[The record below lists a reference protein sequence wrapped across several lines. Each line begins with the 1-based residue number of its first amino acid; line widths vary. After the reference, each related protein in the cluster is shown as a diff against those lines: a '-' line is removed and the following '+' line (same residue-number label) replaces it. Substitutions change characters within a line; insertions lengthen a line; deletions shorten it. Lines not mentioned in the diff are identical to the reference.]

1 MASLSNHP
9 SVFGD
14 SPLSLSLDKLR
25 MSGAGDFHL
34 PGWYILIV
42 VLVGALAGVV
52 MAMIAGIIFLAGLLL
67 VIFYIAGD
75 RRRLFWRDPRRR
87 DSRGSHLPIRFF
99 WW

>member
-1 MASLSNHP
+1 MVSLSNHL
-9 SVFGD
+9 SVSGD
-14 SPLSLSLDKLR
+14 SSLSLSFDKLR
-25 MSGAGDFHL
+25 MSGACDFHL
-34 PGWYILIV
+34 PGWYILI
-42 VLVGALAGVV
+42 GALSGAVI
-52 MAMIAGIIFLAGLLL
+52 AMIAGIVFLAGLLL

>member
-1 MASLSNHP
+1 MVSLSNHP
-9 SVFGD
+9 SVSGD
-14 SPLSLSLDKLR
+14 SSLSLSFDKLR

-34 PGWYILIV
+34 PGWYILI
-42 VLVGALAGVV
+42 GALAGVV
-52 MAMIAGIIFLAGLLL
+52 MAMIAGIVFLAGLLL

>member
-1 MASLSNHP
+1 M
-9 SVFGD
+9 
-14 SPLSLSLDKLR
+14 
-25 MSGAGDFHL
+25 
-34 PGWYILIV
+34 
-42 VLVGALAGVV
+42 V